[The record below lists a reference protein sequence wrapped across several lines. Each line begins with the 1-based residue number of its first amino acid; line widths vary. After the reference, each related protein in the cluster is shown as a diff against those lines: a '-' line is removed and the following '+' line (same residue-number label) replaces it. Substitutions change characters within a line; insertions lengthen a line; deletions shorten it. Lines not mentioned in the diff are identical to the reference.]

1 MNQKL
6 NNLQK
11 IYCFFLHVQ
20 QLLPKINKPEDYLK
34 FIQLILNFLFTCPIT
49 SMFQLSAVTQINSFN
64 TIS

>member
-34 FIQLILNFLFTCPIT
+34 FIQLI
-49 SMFQLSAVTQINSFN
+49 
-64 TIS
+64 